1 MTISLIWLLT
11 ILTGMKKKDNG
22 LFHNLVIKKDLFLCQ
37 NSPQT
42 KISMRKRKRKKLF
55 LGIPS
60 EIHMEEVKMG
70 SKWIKSWRTREKV
83 MIAST
88 CLQGLRTL
96 LTGLNY
102 PPWRTTRLKGSS
114 LSTTNWQKIVE
125 RKMKSSVQ

>member
-22 LFHNLVIKKDLFLCQ
+22 LFHNLVIKKDLFLYQ

-42 KISMRKRKRKKLF
+42 RIFMRKRKRKKLF
-55 LGIPS
+55 LGIQN
-60 EIHMEEVKMG
+60 EIHMEEAKMG
-70 SKWIKSWRTREKV
+70 SKWIKSWRTQEKV
-83 MIAST
+83 MITST
-88 CLQGLRTL
+88 CLQDLRTL

-102 PPWRTTRLKGSS
+102 LPWRTTRLKGSS